1 MLSTTRGNLK
11 ATVPMALVR
20 DYWQI
25 QLEKNPKRAEIDM
38 FISNIFELGLEKYE
52 QKGGK
57 NV

>member
-1 MLSTTRGNLK
+1 MLNATRGNLK

-25 QLEKNPKRAEIDM
+25 PHGINPKRHEIDL
-38 FISNIFELGLEKYE
+38 FISHIFRLGLEKYE
-52 QKGGK
+52 PKGGK

>member
-25 QLEKNPKRAEIDM
+25 PHGKNPKRAEIDM
-38 FISNIFELGLEKYE
+38 FISHIFELGLEKYE
-52 QKGGK
+52 PKGGK